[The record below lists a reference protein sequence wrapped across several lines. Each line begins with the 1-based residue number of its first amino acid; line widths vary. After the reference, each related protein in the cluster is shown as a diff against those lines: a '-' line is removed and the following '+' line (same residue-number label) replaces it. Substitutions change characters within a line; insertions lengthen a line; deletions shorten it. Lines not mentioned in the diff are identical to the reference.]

1 MLLTPTQA
9 NAFVPG
15 WGQVIFQSANEINQ
29 NRLLRER
36 TAEIQAKLEGE
47 KSWWEQKRAGTKSE
61 LLNEL
66 GLEDDARPIEVAE
79 ALPKKTN
86 SDDDAVLVEADAEG
100 PSGSNAA
107 QQGSVK
113 KRKGKK

>member
-1 MLLTPTQA
+1 MTTTQA

-29 NRLLRER
+29 NRLLKER

-47 KSWWEQKRAGTKSE
+47 KSWWEQKRQGAKSE
-61 LLNEL
+61 LLSEL
-66 GLEDDARPIEVAE
+66 GLEDDTKSTNDAE
-79 ALPKKTN
+79 AQPKKAN
-86 SDDDAVLVEADAEG
+86 SDDEAVLVEADAEG
-100 PSGSNAA
+100 PSGSNVG
-107 QQGSVK
+107 QGSVK

>member
-1 MLLTPTQA
+1 MPRSQA

-29 NRLLRER
+29 NRLLKER

-61 LLNEL
+61 LLSEL
-66 GLEDDARPIEVAE
+66 GLEDDSGFAE
-79 ALPKKTN
+79 RAKAQPKKAN
-86 SDDDAVLVEADAEG
+86 SDDEAVLVEADAEG
-100 PSGSNAA
+100 PSGSNVG
-107 QQGSVK
+107 QGSVK

>member
-1 MLLTPTQA
+1 MLTPPLLQA

-29 NRLLRER
+29 NRLLKER

-47 KSWWEQKRAGTKSE
+47 KSWWEQKRAGAKTE
-61 LLNEL
+61 LLSEL
-66 GLEDDARPIEVAE
+66 GLEDDEQSSKVVE
-79 ALPKKTN
+79 SQPKKTS
-86 SDDDAVLVEADAEG
+86 SDDEAVLVEADAEG
-100 PSGSNAA
+100 PSGSNAG
-107 QQGSVK
+107 QGSVK